1 MIAGTI
7 NNTLKAKDPT
17 KTTAEN
23 SVKTAEDSVKT
34 VEDSVKTTE
43 DSVKTVEDSVKTT
56 EDSVKTVEDSVKTK
70 RPMWKKEDLGTQIR
84 SFEYQI
90 SGIMEKVVSYES

>member
-17 KTTAEN
+17 KTIAED

-34 VEDSVKTTE
+34 A
-43 DSVKTVEDSVKTT
+43 
-56 EDSVKTVEDSVKTK
+56 EDSVKTK
-70 RPMWKKEDLGTQIR
+70 GPMWKKEDLGTQIR

-90 SGIMEKVVSYES
+90 YGIMEKVVSYES

>member
-17 KTTAEN
+17 KTIAED

-34 VEDSVKTTE
+34 KG
-43 DSVKTVEDSVKTT
+43 
-56 EDSVKTVEDSVKTK
+56 
-70 RPMWKKEDLGTQIR
+70 PMWKKEDLGTQIR

-90 SGIMEKVVSYES
+90 YGIMEKVVSYES

>member
-23 SVKTAEDSVKT
+23 SVKTA
-34 VEDSVKTTE
+34 E

>member
-1 MIAGTI
+1 MITGTI

-17 KTTAEN
+17 KTTAEDPVKTAED

-34 VEDSVKTTE
+34 KG
-43 DSVKTVEDSVKTT
+43 
-56 EDSVKTVEDSVKTK
+56 
-70 RPMWKKEDLGTQIR
+70 PIWKKEDLGTQIR

>member
-17 KTTAEN
+17 KTTTED

-34 VEDSVKTTE
+34 VENSMKTAE
-43 DSVKTVEDSVKTT
+43 NSMKTAEN
-56 EDSVKTVEDSVKTK
+56 SVKTK
-70 RPMWKKEDLGTQIR
+70 GPMWKKEDLGTQIR

>member
-17 KTTAEN
+17 KTTTED
-23 SVKTAEDSVKT
+23 SVKTAEDSTKT
-34 VEDSVKTTE
+34 TTE
-43 DSVKTVEDSVKTT
+43 DSVKTAENL
-56 EDSVKTVEDSVKTK
+56 VKTK
-70 RPMWKKEDLGTQIR
+70 GPMWKKEDLGTQIR

-90 SGIMEKVVSYES
+90 SGIMEKVRSYES